1 MSDDE
6 QALTAMDDGELLR
19 VPVQLVL
26 IGDCFMLDSVGL
38 SVRPGTEPTVQASE
52 RTVDSFSKV
61 DKGLH
66 FYLGDFAN
74 LLEPYEW
81 GSQVLDASCGFS
93 LETIRKDAYVAKRV
107 GDANRRIAQSHGHAV
122 VVAALTPEKQR
133 EWLEKSHESDWSVAK
148 LKAEIAA
155 SADGERKTLIHVLVV
170 DCKTEAQ
177 QAKLAAKLEAEGFK
191 CTVRTAIKRQKKD
204 KTVTAKKRKTAK
216 MSATKRVPA

>member
-107 GDANRRIAQSHGHAV
+107 PDANRRLAQSHGHAA
-122 VVAALTPEKQR
+122 VVAVLPPEKQR
-133 EWLEKSHESDWSVAK
+133 EWLEKSHASDWSVAK

-155 SADGERKTLIHVLVV
+155 SEDGDRKTLIHVLVV
-170 DCKTEAQ
+170 DCGTAVR
-177 QAKLAAKLEAEGFK
+177 QAKLVKQLEAEGFK
-191 CTVRTAIKRQKKD
+191 CTVRTAVKREKLD
-204 KTVTAKKRKTAK
+204 RVVTAKKRRANKINTRRK
-216 MSATKRVPA
+216 KP